1 MPTWTTEQQQAIDLR
16 GKSLLVAAAAGSGK
30 TAVLVERIIQIISDE
45 NYPVNLDELLVV
57 TFTNA
62 AAAEMKERIG
72 AAIQKQLLEHPMSE
86 HLYRQSLL
94 LHKAQIITLHA
105 FCLEMVRQNF
115 FRLGLDPQLKIADET
130 ENQLLLAEA
139 LDEVLEQYYSEEEK
153 MDAFR
158 DLVDRYGGREDE
170 QLRDVLLR
178 LYNMAQSM
186 TQPEKWLN
194 QIASGVETDWFALA
208 KQDAVRQLRA
218 AQHNLIK
225 AVNLA
230 STDEGLT
237 GYLHHIENEYNWVTE
252 ILLALEKNWDDA
264 ARQLVAGGFERLP
277 SAKKGTFDEDTKI
290 QVAHFRDAA
299 KNQIGSL
306 RENYF
311 SRSRE
316 EMLQEITD
324 QQPVKALLAELVLTL
339 MKRFGEKK
347 SEKNLM
353 DFSDMEHFC
362 FQLLYE
368 TDEATGGLQF
378 SELAQQLK
386 NQYYEVMVDE
396 YQDIND
402 LQESILQ
409 AVSRENNLFMV
420 GDIKQSIYGFRM
432 ANPQLFAEK
441 YASFPTEQ
449 SAEETLA
456 VCRRLDLNR
465 NFRCRRNVVDGVN
478 EVFARLMNGR
488 DGDLLYDEHA
498 ALVYGADYPD
508 VLEGQQPV
516 PEQIHMLVLTQTA
529 DNEDDASDDAEQPLS
544 AMEEEGILLCREM
557 QKLIEEK
564 AQVYDKRLQGYR
576 DITWRDMV
584 ILLRSPKAAGTVYAR
599 ILKEAGIP
607 AAVDTGEGYFAAWE
621 IQIILSMLHII
632 DNPLQ
637 DLPLLAVLKA
647 PFFQFSEEELAQLRL
662 LAPRG
667 YFYNCLVKAAEEEN
681 QITRPLQQKAE
692 AFLEQLNHWRKLA
705 RQIDLSSLIWQLYK
719 DTGFYEY
726 TGALR
731 DGVQRQANLR
741 ALHERARAYEKTS
754 FKGVFLFLR
763 FLEQM
768 QDNHADLEPARILS
782 DNENVVR
789 IMSIHKSKGLE
800 FPVVFIGGLGKRFNM
815 QDIQQDFLLDKD
827 YGLAFSV
834 VDGELEIKY
843 HTIAQKVLRQKKR
856 MEALQEE
863 KRVLYVAMTRAR
875 ERLYL
880 IGSCKDPANKQEI
893 SIDSACSY
901 LDWLIPMEL
910 HQPLWD
916 VQYLTAGTV
925 SCETEQT
932 EKAAPLRLAMEEG
945 KPLPS
950 SGQWAAQIDKQ
961 LGWQYANPQFIHV
974 KAQSSV
980 TELKQKFNTETEY
993 TALQFSFD
1001 ERPEAVIAKEG
1012 LTSAE
1017 KGTLLHLIL
1026 SRVDLHADITDEYLQ
1041 NLIAELEAKKYIA
1054 AGSAEGI
1061 SMQGILDF
1069 FKSPLGKRFLAADD
1083 DKRYRELP
1091 FITALD
1097 SHALDN
1103 ALPEGE
1109 KNILVQGVIDCLW
1122 QEDDGSWVLV
1132 DYKSDR
1138 ISPGQTHLIL
1148 ERYSGQM
1155 QLYRYAVEKILGQ
1168 PVKEAYFYLVSSG
1181 MVIEA

>member
-1 MPTWTTEQQQAIDLR
+1 
-16 GKSLLVAAAAGSGK
+16 
-30 TAVLVERIIQIISDE
+30 
-45 NYPVNLDELLVV
+45 
-57 TFTNA
+57 
-62 AAAEMKERIG
+62 
-72 AAIQKQLLEHPMSE
+72 
-86 HLYRQSLL
+86 
-94 LHKAQIITLHA
+94 
-105 FCLEMVRQNF
+105 
-115 FRLGLDPQLKIADET
+115 
-130 ENQLLLAEA
+130 
-139 LDEVLEQYYSEEEK
+139 
-153 MDAFR
+153 
-158 DLVDRYGGREDE
+158 
-170 QLRDVLLR
+170 VLLR
-178 LYNMAQSM
+178 LYHMAQSM
-186 TQPEKWLN
+186 AQPEQWLN
-194 QIASGVETDWFALA
+194 QIACDAETDWFALA

-225 AVNLA
+225 AINLA

-252 ILLALEKNWDDA
+252 ILLALEQNWDDA
-264 ARQLVAGGFERLP
+264 ARQLAAGGFERLP

-368 TDEATGGLQF
+368 TDEATASLQF

-456 VCRRLDLNR
+456 VCQRLDLNR

-498 ALVYGADYPD
+498 ALIYGADYPD

-529 DNEDDASDDAEQPLS
+529 DNEEDASDDAEQPLS

-584 ILLRSPKAAGTVYAR
+584 ILLRSPKSAGAVYAR

-647 PFFQFSEEELAQLRL
+647 PFFQFSE
-662 LAPRG
+662 
-667 YFYNCLVKAAEEEN
+667 
-681 QITRPLQQKAE
+681 
-692 AFLEQLNHWRKLA
+692 
-705 RQIDLSSLIWQLYK
+705 
-719 DTGFYEY
+719 
-726 TGALR
+726 
-731 DGVQRQANLR
+731 
-741 ALHERARAYEKTS
+741 
-754 FKGVFLFLR
+754 
-763 FLEQM
+763 
-768 QDNHADLEPARILS
+768 
-782 DNENVVR
+782 
-789 IMSIHKSKGLE
+789 
-800 FPVVFIGGLGKRFNM
+800 
-815 QDIQQDFLLDKD
+815 
-827 YGLAFSV
+827 
-834 VDGELEIKY
+834 
-843 HTIAQKVLRQKKR
+843 
-856 MEALQEE
+856 
-863 KRVLYVAMTRAR
+863 
-875 ERLYL
+875 
-880 IGSCKDPANKQEI
+880 
-893 SIDSACSY
+893 
-901 LDWLIPMEL
+901 
-910 HQPLWD
+910 
-916 VQYLTAGTV
+916 
-925 SCETEQT
+925 
-932 EKAAPLRLAMEEG
+932 
-945 KPLPS
+945 
-950 SGQWAAQIDKQ
+950 
-961 LGWQYANPQFIHV
+961 
-974 KAQSSV
+974 
-980 TELKQKFNTETEY
+980 
-993 TALQFSFD
+993 
-1001 ERPEAVIAKEG
+1001 
-1012 LTSAE
+1012 
-1017 KGTLLHLIL
+1017 
-1026 SRVDLHADITDEYLQ
+1026 
-1041 NLIAELEAKKYIA
+1041 
-1054 AGSAEGI
+1054 
-1061 SMQGILDF
+1061 
-1069 FKSPLGKRFLAADD
+1069 
-1083 DKRYRELP
+1083 
-1091 FITALD
+1091 
-1097 SHALDN
+1097 
-1103 ALPEGE
+1103 
-1109 KNILVQGVIDCLW
+1109 
-1122 QEDDGSWVLV
+1122 
-1132 DYKSDR
+1132 
-1138 ISPGQTHLIL
+1138 
-1148 ERYSGQM
+1148 
-1155 QLYRYAVEKILGQ
+1155 
-1168 PVKEAYFYLVSSG
+1168 
-1181 MVIEA
+1181 